1 MIRHAPFARS
11 VGVLGRSLLVAA
23 LGALLAACRNEAPGS
38 GDTLPNAEFL
48 FAAGDSTYWVR
59 SSSEGMRVRSAPI
72 LLTQV
77 DGRLFEIFLADDGA
91 EYPDA
96 SFATGRLWSRA
107 LQSKDST
114 LLFADST
121 VLRELAAWR
130 RANPS
135 EAEIDPNDEEAPD
148 DPRTVVHDEIEIVDV
163 HGPYLTFEHLLNA
176 DIEGGPPHQHRGR
189 RYVVD
194 VRSGHLAT
202 LEDLLGAAEA
212 TKVVRLARASL
223 TQLTDSI
230 RQASKAGDDRASV
243 AVETLDSFK
252 FDSTSFGVTDLAR
265 EPAIAFMVPGHS
277 VEGEALALYLP
288 PIAVNAPAWWG
299 AVRTTL
305 PEWSNDSARVRWD
318 RTSYDVVATPSADG
332 DALSLVL
339 RARGITKSRAEWPV
353 ATVPAPAYQLIALE
367 KPPLDSAARA
377 ALARAFDVSTSL
389 DGLVQRA
396 SWRTRQQPF
405 RSMRSG
411 LRRTSYTPKR

>member
-1 MIRHAPFARS
+1 MRRCVRVVRAA
-11 VGVLGRSLLVAA
+11 VAA
-23 LGALLAACRNEAPGS
+23 CAVTGVAALAACRGETPGS
-38 GDTLPNAEFL
+38 GDTLPGAEFL

-96 SFATGRLWSRA
+96 SFATARLWSRA

-121 VLRELAAWR
+121 VTRELTAWR
-130 RANPS
+130 NANPS
-135 EAEIDPNDEEAPD
+135 ESEIDPNDEDAPD
-148 DPRTVVHDEIEIVDV
+148 DPRTVVHDEIEIIDV

-176 DIEGGPPHQHRGR
+176 DIDGGPPHQHRGR

-202 LEDLLGAAEA
+202 LGDLLGTDESS
-212 TKVVRLARASL
+212 KVIARARASL

-230 RQASKAGDDRASV
+230 RQASKSGDDRASV
-243 AVETLDSFK
+243 AVETLDSFV
-252 FDSTSFGVTDLAR
+252 FDSTSFGITDLSR

-277 VEGEALALYLP
+277 TDGEALALYLP
-288 PIAVNAPAWWG
+288 PIAVKAPAWWS
-299 AVRTTL
+299 AVRATL
-305 PEWSNDSARVRWD
+305 PEWSKDSSRVRWE
-318 RTSYDVVATPSADG
+318 RSSYDVVATPSADG

-339 RARGITKSRAEWPV
+339 RARGLATSRAEWPV

-367 KPPLDSAARA
+367 KPPLDSVARS

-396 SWRTRQQPF
+396 AWRTSMRPF
-405 RSMRSG
+405 RPTRSI
-411 LRRTSYTPKR
+411 LRRTSYTPQP